1 MTGYIES
8 MGSSVAVPRGAI
20 LDTWFNDPW
29 KNGVQIDNIADMQR
43 IHVRTIYSL
52 YEITVIDGHGG
63 DIMVRGGK
71 FFPEL
76 TEAHLAGATLGG
88 SFCKM
93 RGIYCG
99 FKMEICR
106 NGQRIITSDVQTIT
120 VFADRLDESFAS
132 H

>member
-1 MTGYIES
+1 MYSPVT
-8 MGSSVAVPRGAI
+8 VPRGAI

-29 KNGVQIDNIADMQR
+29 KNGVQIDKMTDLQR
-43 IHVRTIYSL
+43 VHVRTRYSL
-52 YEITVIDGHGG
+52 YEITVIDGRGG
-63 DIMVRGGK
+63 DILVRGGK

-76 TEAHLAGATLGG
+76 TEAQLAGATLGG

-99 FKMEICR
+99 FKMELCR
-106 NGQRIITSDVQTIT
+106 NGQRILTSDVQSISI
-120 VFADRLDESFAS
+120 FADRLDDSFAS